1 MCKVLREHLKYR
13 KRKITISYYWYYTH
27 HVPVELL
34 RVYDPHLK
42 IRDC

>member
-13 KRKITISYYWYYTH
+13 KRKITISYYWYYT
-27 HVPVELL
+27 VELL